1 MSKTAKQKAEE
12 YTFDARVFLRSLDD
26 ALVCTK

>member
-1 MSKTAKQKAEE
+1 MSKTKKDLARE
-12 YTFDARVFLRSLDD
+12 YTYDARVFVRSLDD